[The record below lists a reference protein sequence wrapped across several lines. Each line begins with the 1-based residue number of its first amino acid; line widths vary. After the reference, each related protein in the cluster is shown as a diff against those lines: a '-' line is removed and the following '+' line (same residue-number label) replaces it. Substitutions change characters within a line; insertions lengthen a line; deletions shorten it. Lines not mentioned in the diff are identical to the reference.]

1 MGVDVYVCVWQ
12 LLKGCK
18 SKKVVC
24 YVSIVHSIIIYI
36 LDLILH

>member
-1 MGVDVYVCVWQ
+1 MGVDVYVWVWQ

-18 SKKVVC
+18 SKVVC
-24 YVSIVHSIIIYI
+24 YVCIVHSIIIYI